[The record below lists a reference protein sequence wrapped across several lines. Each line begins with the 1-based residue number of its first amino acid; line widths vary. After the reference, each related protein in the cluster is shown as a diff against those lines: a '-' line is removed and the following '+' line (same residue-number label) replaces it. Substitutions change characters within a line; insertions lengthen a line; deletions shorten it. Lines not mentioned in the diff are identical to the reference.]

1 MKTIGNKNFR
11 EDVMEV
17 RIVSRVIHL
26 AVALAVCGWAST
38 ALAQN
43 FPNRPVT
50 LVVPFPAGST
60 TDLVGRILSDE
71 LAKSLGQTVV
81 VENRGGA
88 GGTIG
93 TEAVA
98 RATPDGHTI
107 LMGTI
112 GTHSINPAV
121 YAKINYDPIADF
133 APVIQFGTAPNV
145 LVVNPS
151 LPVKSVKDLVAY
163 IRANPGKVNY
173 GSSGNGTSNH
183 LSGAMFV
190 ARNGLTAQHLPYR
203 GGAQAIT
210 DLLRGEVQFMFYH
223 YLPLLP
229 HIKEGKL
236 RAIAITSAK
245 RIDALPEVPVM
256 KEAGMDDF
264 EVSAW
269 FGVWAPAKTPEDVVG
284 KLNIIINGIMKS
296 PEVKKSLEMQGIDPV
311 SGSPKDLLEL
321 NKKELARWSKA
332 VTDAGAKLSN

>member
-1 MKTIGNKNFR
+1 MR
-11 EDVMEV
+11 V
-17 RIVSRVIHL
+17 RIVTEAMRFAM
-26 AVALAVCGWAST
+26 AVAVCLSAHAAG
-38 ALAQN
+38 AQN
-43 FPNRPVT
+43 FPSRPVT

-60 TDLVGRILSDE
+60 TDLVGRILAEE
-71 LAKSLGQTVV
+71 LGKSIGQNVV

-88 GGTIG
+88 GGSIG
-93 TEAVA
+93 TESVA
-98 RATPDGHTI
+98 RAAPDGHTL

-121 YAKINYDPIADF
+121 YAKINYDPIQDF
-133 APVIQFGTAPNV
+133 APIIQFGTAPNV

-151 LPVKSVKDLVAY
+151 LPVNNVKELIAY

-183 LSGAMFV
+183 LSGAMFI
-190 ARNGLTAQHLPYR
+190 ARNGLSAQHLPYR

-245 RIDALPEVPVM
+245 RIDALPDVPVM

-269 FGVWAPAKTPEDVVG
+269 FGVWAPAKTPDDVVG
-284 KLNIIINGIMKS
+284 KLNTIISGIINA
-296 PEVKKSLEMQGIDPV
+296 PEVKKSLEAQGIDPV

-321 NKKELARWSKA
+321 NKRELARWSKA
-332 VTDAGAKLSN
+332 VADAGAKLSN

>member
-1 MKTIGNKNFR
+1 MGSGGKRAIS
-11 EDVMEV
+11 VC
-17 RIVSRVIHL
+17 L
-26 AVALAVCGWAST
+26 AVAACMWAHAAT
-38 ALAQN
+38 AQTY
-43 FPNRPVT
+43 PSRQIT
-50 LVVPFPAGST
+50 LVVPFPPGST
-60 TDLVGRILSDE
+60 TDLVGRILSEE
-71 LAKSLGQTVV
+71 LAKSTGQNVV
-81 VENRGGA
+81 VDNRGGA

-98 RATPDGHTI
+98 RAAADGYTL

-133 APVIQFGTAPNV
+133 SPIIQFGSAPNV

-151 LPVKSVKDLVAY
+151 LPIKDVKDLVAY

-183 LSGAMFV
+183 LSGAMFI

-210 DLLRGEVQFMFYH
+210 DLLRGEVHFMFYH
-223 YLPLLP
+223 YLPLLG

-236 RAIAITSAK
+236 RAIAITSAG
-245 RIDALPEVPVM
+245 RIDALPDVPVM
-256 KEAGMDDF
+256 KEAGMSDF

-269 FGVWAPAKTPEDVVG
+269 FGVWAPAQTPPDVVG
-284 KLNIIINGIMKS
+284 KLNTIIAGIINS
-296 PEVKKSLEMQGIDPV
+296 PAVKKSLEAQGIDPV
-311 SGSPKDLLEL
+311 NGSPKDLLEL

-332 VTDAGAKLSN
+332 VADAGAKLSN

>member
-1 MKTIGNKNFR
+1 MRCRCFF
-11 EDVMEV
+11 
-17 RIVSRVIHL
+17 L
-26 AVALAVCGWAST
+26 ALLMAVLLIPAASHGQDYPT
-38 ALAQN
+38 
-43 FPNRPVT
+43 RPIT

-71 LAKSLGQTVV
+71 LAKAVGQNVV
-81 VENRGGA
+81 IDNRGGA
-88 GGTIG
+88 GGGIG
-93 TEAVA
+93 AEAVA
-98 RATPDGHTI
+98 RAAPDGYTL

-145 LVVNPS
+145 LVVHPD
-151 LPVKSVKDLVAY
+151 LPIKSVKDLIDY

-190 ARNGLTAQHLPYR
+190 ARNGLKATHIPYR

-223 YLPLLP
+223 YLPLLG

-245 RIDALPEVPVM
+245 RIDALPDAPVM

-269 FGVWAPAKTPEDVVG
+269 FGVWAPAKTPKDVVA
-284 KLNIIINGIMKS
+284 KLNRTILKIIS
-296 PEVKKSLEMQGIDPV
+296 TPEAKKSLLTQGIDPV
-311 SGSPKDLLEL
+311 AGSPEDLLAL
-321 NKKELARWSKA
+321 NKAELARWAKA
-332 VTDAGAKLSN
+332 VEQAGAKLSN

>member
-1 MKTIGNKNFR
+1 MGMQIVKLAIGL
-11 EDVMEV
+11 VV
-17 RIVSRVIHL
+17 
-26 AVALAVCGWAST
+26 AVTMCWAVPTAS
-38 ALAQN
+38 AQTY
-43 FPNRPVT
+43 PTRQLT
-50 LVVPFPAGST
+50 LIVPFPPGST
-60 TDLVGRILSDE
+60 TDLVGRILADE
-71 LAKSLGQTVV
+71 LGKSLGQNVV
-81 VENRGGA
+81 IDNRGGA

-98 RATPDGHTI
+98 RAAPDGHTL

-121 YAKINYDPIADF
+121 YARINYDPIADF

-151 LPVKSVKDLVAY
+151 LPVNSVKELIAY

-183 LSGAMFV
+183 LSGAMFS
-190 ARNGLTAQHLPYR
+190 AREGLKATHIPYR

-229 HIKEGKL
+229 HIKDGKL
-236 RAIAITSAK
+236 RAIAITSSQ
-245 RIDALPEVPVM
+245 RIEALPDVPVM
-256 KEAGMDDF
+256 KEAGLDDF

-269 FGVWAPAKTPEDVVG
+269 FGVWAPAKTPPDVVG
-284 KLNIIINGIMKS
+284 KLNTIISGIIKS
-296 PEVKKSLEMQGIDPV
+296 PEVKKSLEGQGIDPV
-311 SGSPKDLLEL
+311 SGSPGDLLEL

-332 VTDAGAKLSN
+332 VAEAGAKLQN

>member
-1 MKTIGNKNFR
+1 MKMPIAAVAMR
-11 EDVMEV
+11 L
-17 RIVSRVIHL
+17 VIALALCL
-26 AVALAVCGWAST
+26 AVQAAS
-38 ALAQN
+38 AQDY
-43 FPNRPVT
+43 PTRPVT

-60 TDLVGRILSDE
+60 TDLVGRILADE
-71 LAKSLGQTVV
+71 LGKSLGQNVI

-98 RATPDGHTI
+98 RATPDGHTL

-121 YAKINYDPIADF
+121 YAKINYDPILDF
-133 APVIQFGTAPNV
+133 APIIQFGTAPNV

-151 LPVKSVKDLVAY
+151 LPVNSVKDLIAY

-183 LSGAMFV
+183 LSGAMFI
-190 ARNGLTAQHLPYR
+190 ARNGLSAQHLPYR

-210 DLLRGEVQFMFYH
+210 DLLRGEVQFIFYH

-245 RIDALPEVPVM
+245 RIEALPDVPVM

-269 FGVWAPAKTPEDVVG
+269 FGVWAPAKTSPEVVG
-284 KLNIIINGIMKS
+284 KLNTIISGIINS
-296 PEVKKSLEMQGIDPV
+296 PEVKKNLEAQGIDPV

-321 NKKELARWSKA
+321 NKKELERWSKA
-332 VTDAGAKLSN
+332 VADAGAKLSN

>member
-1 MKTIGNKNFR
+1 MRLRAGIPLALLAAMLAATYSTG
-11 EDVMEV
+11 VQAQGYP
-17 RIVSRVIHL
+17 SRNI
-26 AVALAVCGWAST
+26 
-38 ALAQN
+38 
-43 FPNRPVT
+43 T

-71 LAKSLGQTVV
+71 LSKAIKQNVV
-81 VENRGGA
+81 IDNRGGA
-88 GGTIG
+88 GGG
-93 TEAVA
+93 VGSEAVA
-98 RATPDGHTI
+98 RSAPDGYTL

-121 YAKINYDPIADF
+121 YSKINYDPINDF

-145 LVVNPS
+145 LVVHPD
-151 LPVKSVKDLVAY
+151 LPIRNVQELIAY

-210 DLLRGEVQFMFYH
+210 DLLRGELQFMFYH
-223 YLPLLP
+223 YLPLLG

-236 RAIAITSAK
+236 RAIAITSAN
-245 RIDALPEVPVM
+245 RIDALPDVPVM

-269 FGVWAPAKTPEDVVG
+269 FGVWAPAKTPPEVVT
-284 KLNIIINGIMKS
+284 KLNDTILKIIRT
-296 PEVKKSLEMQGIDPV
+296 PEVRKSLEAQGIDPV
-311 SGSPKDLLEL
+311 AGSPEDLLKL
-321 NKKELARWSKA
+321 NKAELARWSKA
-332 VTDAGAKLSN
+332 VEQAGAKLSN